1 MSGRSVR
8 THPFRT
14 RDIPELESHL
24 EGLSLGAELGEQ
36 QEGAG
41 YIEMRLHDFMTVWEA
56 MASTL
61 EVLGVGLGR

>member
-1 MSGRSVR
+1 M
-8 THPFRT
+8 
-14 RDIPELESHL
+14 

-61 EVLGVGLGR
+61 DVLGVGLGR